1 MSKGVLFIAFVM
13 MLGFLIWNIFLMGQV
28 SDMKDEVKSL
38 QEQLDVCNGDVD
50 ILSYDLETSRDSVRI
65 LNSEI
70 ETIVSAQ

>member
-1 MSKGVLFIAFVM
+1 MNKVVLFIAFVM
-13 MLGFLIWNIFLMGQV
+13 MLGFLIWNIFLIGQV
-28 SDMKDEVKSL
+28 SDMKDELKSF

-70 ETIVSAQ
+70 ETIISAQ